1 MCQGD
6 FWQPSCYVVVLTHL
20 SKVYALGSR
29 VQGLAPVTPPVK
41 LSSAP
46 PTRVVDEQDHG
57 QIVMPQ
63 DSVVPETR
71 VSLSHFPSL
80 TFITDLFLDLSS
92 LSRNI
97 YPFSTVVR
105 SVKD

>member
-6 FWQPSCYVVVLTHL
+6 FWQPSCYVVVLTHHKQSL
-20 SKVYALGSR
+20 RTRLKSTGIGACSS
-29 VQGLAPVTPPVK
+29 PVK

-63 DSVVPETR
+63 VSVVPETR
-71 VSLSHFPSL
+71 GSLSHFPSL
-80 TFITDLFLDLSS
+80 AFITVLFLDLSS